1 MEQEILT
8 CLKIISMIREGQKV
22 SVYNGVLKLE
32 QSPRGIMAAI
42 RRWLNSDSRH
52 VTLTYVQNII
62 LNGLDKKAPRK
73 YMEESLQG
81 LNALKVTYSEDV
93 TVVARL
99 TVLEEKIQEYLL
111 DGENHKELRRQID
124 RGKSCPDSK

>member
-1 MEQEILT
+1 
-8 CLKIISMIREGQKV
+8 MIREGQKV

>member
-1 MEQEILT
+1 MDQEILT
-8 CLKIISMIREGQKV
+8 CLKIISMIREGQKL
-22 SVYNGVLKLE
+22 SVYNGVLRLE
-32 QSPRGIMAAI
+32 QSPKGVVAAI

-52 VTLTYVQNII
+52 VTLTYIQNIL
-62 LNGLDKKAPRK
+62 LNGLVKKVPRK

-99 TVLEEKIQEYLL
+99 TVLEEKVQEYIIN
-111 DGENHKELRRQID
+111 GENSKELR
-124 RGKSCPDSK
+124 